1 MIGAL
6 LSTPVTQNPGGPSGT
21 APTTWPGSWSS
32 PREPDPSP
40 RLRVLA
46 RTSLRFL
53 IDAQDAG
60 GRYRNRLS
68 RWGRWEDAPALE
80 DCWGRSLWALGTAVS
95 HSGDGWVC
103 EAARTE
109 FERAARRRSPY
120 PRAMAFAA
128 LGAAEMLAAEPHHR
142 GARALL
148 VDAAE
153 AMAPPRADVAWPWP
167 EARLRY
173 TNAVLPEAMIA
184 AGAALDRQRL
194 LRQGLDLLA
203 WLLEHET
210 RDRHLSVTP
219 VGGSGPGDARPAFD
233 QQPIE
238 IAAIADACALAG
250 TVDGDRCWVEGLA
263 AAAAWFL
270 GDNDGRHVMWD
281 PDTGGGYDGLTARGP
296 NLNQGT
302 ESTLA
307 LISTRQRSSR
317 LVPASR

>member
-21 APTTWPGSWSS
+21 APTTWPGSWAS
-32 PREPDPSP
+32 PRREPDPSP

-109 FERAARRRSPY
+109 FERAARRRSLPV
-120 PRAMAFAA
+120 
-128 LGAAEMLAAEPHHR
+128 GDGVR
-142 GARALL
+142 GARRGGDACRGAPPSRGAALL

-153 AMAPPRADVAWPWP
+153 AMAPPLADVAWPWP

-173 TNAVLPEAMIA
+173 ANAVLPEAMIA

-203 WLLEHET
+203 WLLEHQT

-238 IAAIADACALAG
+238 IAAIADTCALAG
-250 TVDGDRCWVEGLA
+250 TVDGDRCWVEDRGRRGLVSR
-263 AAAAWFL
+263 
-270 GDNDGRHVMWD
+270 GQRRSPRHVG
-281 PDTGGGYDGLTARGP
+281 PGHRRRLRRPHGARAQPQPGNRVKLGP
-296 NLNQGT
+296 Y
-302 ESTLA
+302 
-307 LISTRQRSSR
+307 RPQRSSR